1 LDYQTSAKN
10 PQTQKFH
17 SISADVTKSEENE
30 RIITEVTQWNNGN
43 PPDIVWANAGSS
55 HPTLFIDTPI
65 EIQRSQMEI
74 NYWAA
79 SYLAYAT
86 LRSWLKPPSSKPT
99 EANPKPRHFIIT
111 SSVVCF
117 TGVAGYS
124 PYAVAK
130 SALRSLA
137 DNLRSEMNLYNG
149 YRVANPGKGPAAD
162 VKIHCVVPGTITSPG
177 FEKENRIKHDVTKK
191 LEESDPR
198 QTEDEVAVAAIKGLE
213 SGGYLITTQ
222 WLGHLM
228 RASMMGGSPRNNA
241 FVDTILGWISY
252 VAWLFIGPDLDSK
265 VFSYGESHEVKLPR

>member
-1 LDYQTSAKN
+1 M
-10 PQTQKFH
+10 
-17 SISADVTKSEENE
+17 TKANENE
-30 RIITEVTQWNNGN
+30 RLIEEVTQWNNGN

-65 EIQRSQMEI
+65 ETQRSQMEI

-79 SYLAYAT
+79 AYLAHAT
-86 LRSWLKPPSSKPT
+86 LRSWLKPASSKAT
-99 EANPKPRHFIIT
+99 GAETKPRHFIIT
-111 SSVVCF
+111 SSVICF
-117 TGVAGYS
+117 AGLAGYS

-149 YRVANPGKGPAAD
+149 YRSAHPDKGPAAE

-177 FEKENRIKHDVTKK
+177 FEEEEKIKHPVTKK
-191 LEESDPR
+191 LEETDPR
-198 QTEDEVAVAAIKGLE
+198 QNEDEVAVAAINGLE
-213 SGGYLITTQ
+213 QGGYLVTTQ

-228 RASMMGGSPRNNA
+228 RASMLGGSPRNNA
-241 FVDTILGWISY
+241 FVDTMLGWVSY

-265 VFSYGESHEVKLPR
+265 VFKYGESNKVKLPQ